1 VGLPVGGPAGREI
14 GVQAFRAIS
23 RVFGSSN
30 DVGFLDIDPKWSS
43 VETLS
48 EVATLPMG

>member
-1 VGLPVGGPAGREI
+1 LGGRLECKPSERSVE
-14 GVQAFRAIS
+14 FS
-23 RVFGSSN
+23 GSSN